1 MDEKI
6 IKFLK
11 KRHILSLSVACDA
24 SLLDFSDPAFSIAG
38 LSDLGTDDTAA
49 TNATNAANAE
59 NAENIAATM
68 GASST
73 ANAANTAAT
82 MGASSTAAA
91 ANAENTAATMGAFST
106 ANAANAANAAQIAM
120 HTCSCFYAY
129 CEPLNALVIASKP
142 DTAHIKIALQ
152 NPQISLNIALD
163 AKIIG
168 RIEGIQ
174 ARADFIQVTKL
185 SADEQKLCKR
195 AYFVRFPYA
204 LALNPKLYALKLSWL
219 KYTNNALK
227 NKLIWQ
233 K

>member
-1 MDEKI
+1 MVFLGTSMDEKI

-24 SLLDFSDPAFSIAG
+24 SLLDFSDPAFSAAG
-38 LSDLGTDDTAA
+38 LSAFSTDTAA
-49 TNATNAANAE
+49 STAADTNAANA
-59 NAENIAATM
+59 AAANIAATM
-68 GASST
+68 GAAST
-73 ANAANTAAT
+73 ANAANAANIAATAAT
-82 MGASSTAAA
+82 
-91 ANAENTAATMGAFST
+91 
-106 ANAANAANAAQIAM
+106 NAANAANAAQIAM

-163 AKIIG
+163 TKIIG